1 MMTALSKL
9 DIAGAHEPPMLL
21 NIPMK
26 LLSAGKLRS

>member
-9 DIAGAHEPPMLL
+9 DIAGAHAPPMLL

-26 LLSAGKLRS
+26 PLTAGRLRS